1 MPLLVYII
9 LVRCLTIFLP
19 SKQAQE
25 CAELQREL
33 GKRQRSEDDLM
44 RELDEC
50 HYLLQSKEADCTRLA
65 KDLGASQVREA
76 ELQVKW
82 TQELQRVKN
91 QFEFKISR
99 QEKEVI
105 RFKPT
110 K

>member
-1 MPLLVYII
+1 
-9 LVRCLTIFLP
+9 
-19 SKQAQE
+19 
-25 CAELQREL
+25 
-33 GKRQRSEDDLM
+33 M